1 MSTSQDCSGIRQTNE
16 WKCKK
21 AFEVQKGVGLPGLP
35 ALPTDILFGKK
46 KLSHLFKIS
55 ICCPR

>member
-1 MSTSQDCSGIRQTNE
+1 MSTSQDRSGIRQTNE

-46 KLSHLFKIS
+46 KTSSSF
-55 ICCPR
+55 